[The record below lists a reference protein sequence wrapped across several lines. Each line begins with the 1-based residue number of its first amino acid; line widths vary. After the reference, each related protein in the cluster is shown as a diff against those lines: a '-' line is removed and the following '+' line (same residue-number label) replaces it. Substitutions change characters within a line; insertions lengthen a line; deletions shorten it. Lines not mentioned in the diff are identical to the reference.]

1 MKLGFG
7 GSCRGLAK
15 QTIGHAGKSPFS
27 HATACWR
34 SEPSTKAPSPLIYP
48 QASASQHTDLTT
60 FLAYAKRT
68 GLDEKS
74 SVYVGTYYE
83 YAVAAA
89 LSRYGFA
96 LKRVGG
102 VSDLGTDLL
111 GEWKPA
117 STSRS
122 PAMRVLLQCKAG
134 AQKAKPQWIREL
146 EGAFV
151 GAPAGWRG
159 TGVLGFLVGEQPATK
174 GVRESMGR
182 SQWPLGYLCCS
193 RDGVLRQML
202 WNARA
207 EAEGLEGFGV
217 VTRHGDADGE
227 ERLVLVR
234 KGKVLPLME
243 QSVH

>member
-1 MKLGFG
+1 MSLVCRRGFVRLGRR
-7 GSCRGLAK
+7 SVRNVAR
-15 QTIGHAGKSPFS
+15 SPFS
-27 HATACWR
+27 HAAAR
-34 SEPSTKAPSPLIYP
+34 RQSESSSPAPSPLVYP
-48 QASASQHTDLTT
+48 QASTTQHTDLTT
-60 FLAYAKRT
+60 FLQYAQRS

-96 LKRVGG
+96 LKRIGG
-102 VSDLGTDLL
+102 ASDLGTDLL

-117 STSRS
+117 RTRS

-134 AQKAKPQWIREL
+134 AQKPKPQWIREL
-146 EGAFV
+146 EGAFA

-159 TGVLGFLVGEQPATK
+159 AGVLGFLVGEQPATK
-174 GVRESMGR
+174 GVRESMSR
-182 SQWPLGYLCCS
+182 SRWPLGYLCCS
-193 RDGVLRQML
+193 REGVLRQML

-217 VTRHGDADGE
+217 ATRHGDAGGE

-234 KGKVLPLME
+234 NGKVLPLLE